1 MARLGRRN
9 NREEVDTELNMVP
22 IMNMFMVLIPFL
34 LMSAAFYH
42 IKAVNTSIP
51 VHGNKSADEQAAP
64 AKEEIKVTMVLELK
78 PDRVVVSALSDQ
90 LAASDL
96 GTLET
101 TMQRHAGEDFSV
113 AQIAEFLKR
122 VKARYPASDTL
133 LLIPDGSISYNEII
147 QAMDCARNSESD
159 VLFPHVVLSGS
170 LG

>member
-51 VHGNKSADEQAAP
+51 VHGNKPAADQAAP
-64 AKEEIKVTMVLELK
+64 EKAAVKVTMVIELK
-78 PDRVVVSALSDQ
+78 ADRVVVSALSDQ
-90 LAASDL
+90 LTAAEL
-96 GTLET
+96 GKLET
-101 TMQRHAGEDFSV
+101 TLRRRAQGDISV
-113 AQIAEFLKR
+113 AQISEFLKR

-133 LLIPDGSISYNEII
+133 LLIPDGSISYDEII

-159 VLFPHVVLSGS
+159 ALFPNVVLSGS